1 MATLRCSPATW
12 RSTRHS
18 AAEASCPR
26 QQGEARCGN
35 PQVPDQVPNLRHG
48 GAWGQCPRLKVVAD
62 RKKPTLHGMI
72 REYVLPESMIF
83 TDEYYP
89 YVGIERHFQGHKRIR
104 HREGVYVEGEVHT
117 HTIEGFFGL
126 LKNGI
131 RGVYHA
137 VSREY
142 LQSYL
147 DEYAFRYNARNEER
161 PMFWLILD
169 RVRKEAPASS

>member
-1 MATLRCSPATW
+1 
-12 RSTRHS
+12 
-18 AAEASCPR
+18 
-26 QQGEARCGN
+26 
-35 PQVPDQVPNLRHG
+35 
-48 GAWGQCPRLKVVAD
+48 
-62 RKKPTLHGMI
+62 MI
-72 REYVLPESMIF
+72 REYVLPDSVIF
-83 TDEYYP
+83 TDEYFP

-117 HTIEGFFGL
+117 NTIEGFFGL

-147 DEYAFRYNARNEER
+147 DEYAFRYNARDAER

-169 RVRKEAPASS
+169 RVKKEGLASS